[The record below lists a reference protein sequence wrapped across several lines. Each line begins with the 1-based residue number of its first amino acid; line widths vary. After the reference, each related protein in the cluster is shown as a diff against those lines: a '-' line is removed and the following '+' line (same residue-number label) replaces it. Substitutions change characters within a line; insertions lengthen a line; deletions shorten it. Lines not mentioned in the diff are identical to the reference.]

1 MKRYMYVTLKV
12 LLISLL
18 MFSVFRLASL
28 GAGLKHDQENFEKLA
43 QEITDIDV
51 PDTGDRGTETD
62 PPVVSE
68 THVSELRVEKGEK
81 KEQES
86 IEAAEGPGIKKGM
99 NEDRFRPLIEANKDF
114 AGWIKIDG
122 TVIDYPVMWTP
133 NDPDYYLKRDFGKN
147 ESKSGTPYIGK
158 DCSIESN
165 NMIIYAHNMKNGTMF
180 SDLLK
185 YNDEEFFK
193 SHRTISFDTPDES
206 GAYEIIAVFKDRVH
220 YKDETGVFR
229 YYECVGNLTE
239 DEYREYVDEIKNR
252 SLYETGITAEYG
264 QQLITLSTCSYHT
277 ENGRFVVVAVKKQT

>member
-18 MFSVFRLASL
+18 IFSVFRLASL
-28 GAGLKHDQENFEKLA
+28 GASLVREQKQFEKLA
-43 QEITDIDV
+43 LTVSDSSV
-51 PDTGDRGTETD
+51 PDTGDAEPEGHPAEET
-62 PPVVSE
+62 
-68 THVSELRVEKGEK
+68 T
-81 KEQES
+81 
-86 IEAAEGPGIKKGM
+86 EAAPVKQIRKTGSAEKENEETTKEPEIRKGI
-99 NEDRFRPLIEANKDF
+99 NEDRFRPLIEANGDF
-114 AGWIKIDG
+114 AGWIRIDG

-133 NDPDYYLKRDFGKN
+133 EDPDYYLKRDFGKN

-158 DCSIESN
+158 NCSIKSN

-193 SHRTISFDTPDES
+193 SHRTISFDTSDES
-206 GAYEIIAVFKDRVH
+206 GIYEIIAVFKDRVH

-229 YYECVGNLTE
+229 YYEYVGNLTE
-239 DEYREYVDEIKNR
+239 GEYREYVDEIKNR
-252 SLYETGITAEYG
+252 SLYETGITATYG

>member
-18 MFSVFRLASL
+18 VFSVFRLASL
-28 GAGLKHDQENFEKLA
+28 GASLIREQKQFEKLA
-43 QEITDIDV
+43 LTVSDSSV
-51 PDTGDRGTETD
+51 PDTGDAEPEDHPAKETTAAAPVNQIGKTENAERENKGTPED
-62 PPVVSE
+62 PE
-68 THVSELRVEKGEK
+68 IRKG
-81 KEQES
+81 
-86 IEAAEGPGIKKGM
+86 I
-99 NEDRFRPLIEANKDF
+99 NEDRFRPLIEANSDF
-114 AGWIKIDG
+114 AGWIRIDG

-133 NDPDYYLKRDFGKN
+133 EDPDYYLKRDFGKN

-158 DCSIESN
+158 NCSIKSN

-206 GAYEIIAVFKDRVH
+206 GIYEIIAVFKDRVH